1 MRITDLLDARSI
13 LLNASPKSKNEA
25 LDQIVDLMVK
35 SEKINDK
42 EAYRKQVYAREEE
55 STTGIGEGIAIPHGK
70 CDAVTKP
77 GLAAMV
83 VKDGVDFDSL
93 DGEPVTLMF
102 LIAAPNTEDNIHLD
116 VLSKLSVL
124 LMDENF
130 TSGLRNAKTVEEFLS
145 VIDRAEAEKD
155 AEEEKKNS
163 ADTKNAAEEKN
174 TENGKL
180 ILAVTGCPNGIAH
193 TYMAREKLLETGE
206 KFGWSVKIE
215 TQGSGGVEFA
225 LTDEDINA
233 ADCVLIASDVAVS
246 GTERFKGKPMVKVPV
261 ATAIKSPEHLL
272 RKIEKN

>member
-25 LDQIVDLMVK
+25 LDRIVDLMVK

-124 LMDENF
+124 LMNEEF
-130 TSGLRNAKTVEEFLS
+130 TEALRNA
-145 VIDRAEAEKD
+145 
-155 AEEEKKNS
+155 
-163 ADTKNAAEEKN
+163 
-174 TENGKL
+174 
-180 ILAVTGCPNGIAH
+180 
-193 TYMAREKLLETGE
+193 
-206 KFGWSVKIE
+206 
-215 TQGSGGVEFA
+215 
-225 LTDEDINA
+225 
-233 ADCVLIASDVAVS
+233 
-246 GTERFKGKPMVKVPV
+246 
-261 ATAIKSPEHLL
+261 
-272 RKIEKN
+272 